1 MARKKIEFRPDP
13 TGYDVAGK
21 LYLTA
26 QQRRSILKWLLYGL
40 ICVAG
45 LVLQDSMLARLRLF
59 GGGFELAPALIILI
73 CVLEGAENGSV
84 FALVGSLIY
93 VFSGSAQ
100 GRYCIVFLTIPA
112 VLAAAFRQSY
122 LRRGPGS
129 DLICVG
135 GAMLVYELCVF
146 AAGLFLE
153 LTYTGRWGIF
163 VMTALVSTFSAGA
176 VYIPVRHVG
185 TIGGNAWKE

>member
-1 MARKKIEFRPDP
+1 MARKTIEFRPDP

-21 LYLTA
+21 LYLTQ

-40 ICVAG
+40 ACVAG
-45 LVLQDSMLARLRLF
+45 LVVQDSTLARVKLL
-59 GGGFELAPALIILI
+59 GGGFDLAPALVILI
-73 CVLEGAENGSV
+73 CVLEGTENGSL
-84 FALVGSLIY
+84 FALLASMIY

-100 GRYCIVFLTIPA
+100 GRYCIVFLTAAA

-135 GAMLVYELCVF
+135 GAMLLYELCVF
-146 AAGLFLE
+146 ATGVFLE
-153 LTYTGRWGIF
+153 LTYTGRWGVF
-163 VMTALVSTFSAGA
+163 LMTAVVSTLTVGLF
-176 VYIPVRHVG
+176 YKPIRHVG
-185 TIGGNAWKE
+185 TIGGNVWKE

>member
-26 QQRRSILKWLLYGL
+26 RQRRSILKWLLYGL
-40 ICVAG
+40 VCVAG

-84 FALVGSLIY
+84 FALAGSLIY

-100 GRYCIVFLTIPA
+100 GRYCIIFLTIPA

-135 GAMLVYELCVF
+135 GAMLIYELCVF

-153 LTYTGRWGIF
+153 LTYTGRWGVF
-163 VMTALVSTFSAGA
+163 VMTALVSTLSAGA

-185 TIGGNAWKE
+185 TIGGNVWKE

>member
-21 LYLTA
+21 LYLTR
-26 QQRRSILKWLLYGL
+26 QQRRSLLKWMLYSL
-40 ICVAG
+40 ACVVC
-45 LVLQDSMLARLRLF
+45 LVLQDSMLARLRIL

-73 CVLEGAENGSV
+73 CVLEGCESGSV
-84 FALVGSLIY
+84 FALVSSMIY

-100 GRYCIVFLTIPA
+100 GRYCIVFLTLTA

-135 GAMLVYELCVF
+135 GAMLLYEIAVF
-146 AAGLFLE
+146 VSGLFLE
-153 LTYTGRWGIF
+153 LTYGGRWGAF
-163 VMTALVSTFSAGA
+163 VMTAILSTLTVGA
-176 VYIPVRHVG
+176 LYKPMKHVG
-185 TIGGNAWKE
+185 TIGGNVWKE

>member
-26 QQRRSILKWLLYGL
+26 QQRRSVLKWLLYSVA
-40 ICVAG
+40 CVAG
-45 LVLQDSMLARLRLF
+45 LVLQDSMLARVRFL

-73 CVLEGAENGSV
+73 CVLEGCDNGSL
-84 FALVGSLIY
+84 FALIASMIY

-100 GRYCIVFLTIPA
+100 GRYCIVFLTLCA
-112 VLAAAFRQSY
+112 VLAAGFRQSY

-135 GAMLVYELCVF
+135 GAMLLYELCVF
-146 AAGLFLE
+146 GAGLFLE
-153 LTYTGRWGIF
+153 LTYAGRWGVF
-163 VMTALVSTFSAGA
+163 VMTALISTLTVGVF
-176 VYIPVRHVG
+176 YKPIRHVG
-185 TIGGNAWKE
+185 TIGGNVWKE

>member
-26 QQRRSILKWLLYGL
+26 QQRRAILKWLLYSL

-45 LVLQDSMLARLRLF
+45 LVLQDSTLARVKLL
-59 GGGFELAPALIILI
+59 GGGFDLAPALIILI
-73 CVLEGAENGSV
+73 CVLEGTENGCV
-84 FALVGSLIY
+84 FALAASLIY

-100 GRYCIVFLTIPA
+100 GRYCIVFLTLCA

-153 LTYTGRWGIF
+153 LTYSGRWGVF
-163 VMTALVSTFSAGA
+163 VMTAIVSTLTVGA
-176 VYIPVRHVG
+176 VYKPIRHVG
-185 TIGGNAWKE
+185 TIGGNVWKE